1 MDKTAPALELRDI
14 HLPTDPS
21 MWPLAPGWWIL
32 IVLVLVA
39 FYYLFK
45 LLAKIQ
51 KTKRLNQLMQDELL
65 SVRESYKKHNNKHKL
80 AVDVSTLLNR
90 FVIHVLKDSN
100 ASSLSG
106 EAWIAYLNSRV
117 DDQVFD
123 DFKNELTQAQYQKG
137 VDFDVPRLIATV
149 KNYFPKAIKNRKK
162 YEKLNE
168 KLKGSIK
175 HA

>member
-21 MWPLAPGWWIL
+21 MWPLAPGWWVL
-32 IVLVLVA
+32 IVLALVA

-51 KTKRLNQLMQDELL
+51 NTKRLNQLMQDELL
-65 SVRESYKKHNNKHKL
+65 SVRESYKNHNNKHKL
-80 AVDVSTLLNR
+80 AADVSTLLNR

-106 EAWIAYLNSRV
+106 EAWIVYLNSRV
-117 DDQVFD
+117 NDQVFD
-123 DFKNELTQAQYQKG
+123 DFKNELTQAQYQKD

-162 YEKLNE
+162 YEKLKE
-168 KLKGSIK
+168 KLERNIN